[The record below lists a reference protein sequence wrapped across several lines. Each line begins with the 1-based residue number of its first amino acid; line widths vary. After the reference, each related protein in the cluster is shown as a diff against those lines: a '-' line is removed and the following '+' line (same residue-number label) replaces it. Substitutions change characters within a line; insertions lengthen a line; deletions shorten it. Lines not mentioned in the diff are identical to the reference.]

1 MNSSGLLKPTYL
13 SIGPGLNLSGQA
25 TYLSP
30 GARARNVPSLMAWQL
45 ASESAMEGMATMLSV
60 VDDVL
65 EVITIMI
72 ILSILMGVVI
82 G

>member
-1 MNSSGLLKPTYL
+1 
-13 SIGPGLNLSGQA
+13 
-25 TYLSP
+25 
-30 GARARNVPSLMAWQL
+30 VPSLMAWRL
-45 ASESAMEGMATMLSV
+45 ASESTVEGMATMLSV

>member
-1 MNSSGLLKPTYL
+1 
-13 SIGPGLNLSGQA
+13 
-25 TYLSP
+25 
-30 GARARNVPSLMAWQL
+30 MAWRL
-45 ASESAMEGMATMLSV
+45 ASESAVEGMATMLSV

>member
-1 MNSSGLLKPTYL
+1 
-13 SIGPGLNLSGQA
+13 
-25 TYLSP
+25 
-30 GARARNVPSLMAWQL
+30 MAWQL